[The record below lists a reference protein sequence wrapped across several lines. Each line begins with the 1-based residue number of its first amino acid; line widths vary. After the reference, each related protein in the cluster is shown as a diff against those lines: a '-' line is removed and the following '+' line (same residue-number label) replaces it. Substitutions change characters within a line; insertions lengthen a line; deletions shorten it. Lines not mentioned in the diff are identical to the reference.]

1 VAEIQA
7 LLPFYSLWYKILN
20 MRDYELVAIISPEVD
35 EEGMSKIVEKVTQSI
50 NSRGGAVEEIKDW
63 GKRRLAYPVR
73 KFMDAEYIVARFKLM
88 PKAIKELEREIGASG
103 DILRYLVVNVSG

>member
-1 VAEIQA
+1 
-7 LLPFYSLWYKILN
+7 